1 MLGCCERRRRL
12 EPVENAASRS
22 NELLVSVDNVHVV
35 LQRILIE
42 RACPLDSLRQMRR
55 VRDVAAFSELNYLP
69 LPLLFFD
76 HGECCVGEV
85 QIALDTSLEPPR
97 PANHVDEAALI
108 AIYVGYAK
116 AVDKTV
122 LEGCECYAESCVESR
137 I

>member
-1 MLGCCERRRRL
+1 
-12 EPVENAASRS
+12 
-22 NELLVSVDNVHVV
+22 
-35 LQRILIE
+35 
-42 RACPLDSLRQMRR
+42 MRR

-69 LPLLFFD
+69 FPLLFFD
-76 HGECCVGEV
+76 HSERCIGEV
-85 QIALDTSLEPPR
+85 QIALDTGLEPPR